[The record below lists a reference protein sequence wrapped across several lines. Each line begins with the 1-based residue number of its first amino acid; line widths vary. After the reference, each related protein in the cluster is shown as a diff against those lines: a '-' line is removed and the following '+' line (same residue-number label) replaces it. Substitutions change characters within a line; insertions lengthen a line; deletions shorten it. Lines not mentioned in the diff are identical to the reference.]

1 MTSSE
6 ASAAGGCVLLEYV
19 HAPVPEPRPSGPG
32 QAGQIQPVAPPAP
45 LKGRAEASAG
55 TDGVPRG
62 PIALVTLSHPGRLN
76 AITVFMWQELARIFT
91 ELSANPD
98 LRCVV
103 LRGADGNFAA
113 GADIREFPTYRA
125 DAAGVQHYHT
135 RILAPALAAIAA
147 CIHPVLAEIHGVCVG
162 GGLEIASQC
171 DLRIAS
177 ADARFGVPINRLG
190 FPMAPDEMRGLL
202 ALVGRATTLEILLE
216 GRVFGAQEAMEKGLL
231 TRVLPPSD
239 VHAEVMRCARRLARG
254 APLAARI
261 NKQTVTRLCASSAP
275 LSEAELQDFFRYA
288 DSRDHQEGVR
298 AFLAGTEPVFTGD

>member
-1 MTSSE
+1 MTLPE
-6 ASAAGGCVLLEYV
+6 ASAEGGRILLDY
-19 HAPVPEPRPSGPG
+19 
-32 QAGQIQPVAPPAP
+32 
-45 LKGRAEASAG
+45 
-55 TDGVPRG
+55 DG

-76 AITVFMWQELARIFT
+76 AITVFMWQELTRIFT

-113 GADIREFPTYRA
+113 GADIRDFPRYRA
-125 DAAGVQHYHT
+125 DLAGVQHYHT
-135 RILAPALAAIAA
+135 GILAPALSAIAT
-147 CIHPVLAEIHGVCVG
+147 CMHPVLAEIHGVCVG

-202 ALVGRATTLEILLE
+202 ALAGRAVTLEILLE
-216 GRVFGAQEAMEKGLL
+216 GRVFGAEEAMAKGLL
-231 TRVLPPSD
+231 TRVLPGPE
-239 VHAEVMRCARRLARG
+239 VHADVMRCARRLARG

-261 NKQTVTRLCASSAP
+261 NKQTVARLSASAEP
-275 LSEAELQDFFRYA
+275 LTDIELQDLFRYA
-288 DSRDHQEGVR
+288 NSRDHQEGVR
-298 AFLAGTEPVFTGD
+298 AFLAGSEPVFTGD